1 MAKRTMEKGREAQSG
16 EIAEALSEV
25 VKGRNV
31 EADYVRE
38 TLEAGL
44 LSAVKKKYG
53 QADNVTVKV
62 DPKTG
67 RILMSARRKVVEE
80 ATDPG
85 TEITLEELT
94 EKGMKGKL
102 GDELEIPIGIA
113 EFGRNAIGLVKQV
126 LVQKVREAERERV
139 YAEYIGRVNEVVVG
153 SVQQMDKG
161 NVIVNLGR
169 AEGVVP
175 PKEQIPREKY
185 RLGERMRCLV
195 LDVQKAAKGPP
206 VILSRAHPDL
216 LRRLFELEVP
226 EIFEK
231 IIEIKSVAREPG
243 ERSKI
248 AVSSADERID
258 PVGACVGIRGIRVQS
273 IVRELAGERID
284 VIAYSANPEVYVT
297 RSLAPAKVLY
307 INANEVENE
316 MTVVVADDQLSLA
329 IGKQGQNARLA
340 AKLTGWKINVLAESE
355 HEAERKR
362 RQKERIPLFSLEGVS
377 DAMAKKLMEKG
388 FETVQL
394 LAAAISDDLMEIDG
408 IGPKKAE
415 KLITSAKE
423 FLEEFKKRPAE
434 EESEEEEEEEEE
446 EEDAESEE
454 IEEKQK
460 EKDNEKEDAK
470 AWLKEKTGQIPLRG
484 KKHSDQ
490 H

>member
-1 MAKRTMEKGREAQSG
+1 MAKRVMEKNRENQSVN
-16 EIAEALSEV
+16 IAEALSEV

-67 RILMSARRKVVEE
+67 RILMSARRRVVEE
-80 ATDPG
+80 MADPG
-85 TEITLEELT
+85 TEITMEELS
-94 EKGMKGKL
+94 ERGLKGKL
-102 GDELEIPIGIA
+102 GDEVEVPIDIS

-139 YAEYIGRVNEVVVG
+139 YAEYIGRVAEVVVG

-185 RLGERMRCLV
+185 RLGERLRCLV

-226 EIFEK
+226 EIFER

-284 VIAYSANPEVYVT
+284 VIAWSANPEVYVT
-297 RSLAPAKVLY
+297 RALAPAKVFH
-307 INANEVENE
+307 ITANETENE
-316 MTVVVADDQLSLA
+316 MIVVVADDQLSLA

-362 RQKERIPLFSLEGVS
+362 RQKERVPLFSLEGLS
-377 DAMAKKLMEKG
+377 DAMAKKLMEMG
-388 FETVQL
+388 YETVQL
-394 LAAAISDDLMEIDG
+394 LAAANPDDLLEIEG
-408 IGPKKAE
+408 VGPKKAE
-415 KLITSAKE
+415 KLIASAKD
-423 FLEEFKKRPAE
+423 FMEELKKRPAE
-434 EESEEEEEEEEE
+434 EESEEEEEEEL
-446 EEDAESEE
+446 DAESEE
-454 IEEKQK
+454 IEEEEKDEEEEK
-460 EKDNEKEDAK
+460 EKKEGKEETTDSGQ
-470 AWLKEKTGQIPLRG
+470 EKTGEQEE
-484 KKHSDQ
+484 K
-490 H
+490 

>member
-1 MAKRTMEKGREAQSG
+1 MPKRIEKNREPQG
-16 EIAEALSEV
+16 VDVAEALSEV

-67 RILMSARRKVVEE
+67 RISMSARRKVVEE
-80 ATDPG
+80 VLDPG
-85 TEITLEELT
+85 TEVTLEELA
-94 EKGMKGKL
+94 EKGLKGKL
-102 GDELEIPIGIA
+102 EEEVEVPIEIA

-185 RLGERMRCLV
+185 RLGERLRCLV

-284 VIAYSANPEVYVT
+284 VIAWSANPDVYVT
-297 RSLAPAKVLY
+297 RALAPAKVFH
-307 INANEVENE
+307 ITANEAENE

-355 HEAERKR
+355 HEAERKK
-362 RQKERIPLFSLEGVS
+362 RQKERIPLFNLEGLS
-377 DAMAKKLMEKG
+377 DVLAKKLIEMG

-394 LAAAISDDLMEIDG
+394 LAAAKGEDLMEIEG

-415 KLITSAKE
+415 KLIASAQE
-423 FLEEFKKRPAE
+423 YLEKLKKRPAE
-434 EESEEEEEEEEE
+434 EEEESEEEEM
-446 EEDAESEE
+446 DVESEE
-454 IEEKQK
+454 IEEEEDEEEEE
-460 EKDNEKEDAK
+460 EKKADEGQAGETASDSADGEKEE
-470 AWLKEKTGQIPLRG
+470 EK
-484 KKHSDQ
+484 
-490 H
+490 

>member
-1 MAKRTMEKGREAQSG
+1 MAKRVMEKNRENPSVS
-16 EIAEALSEV
+16 IAEALSEV

-31 EADYVRE
+31 EAEYVRE

-62 DPKTG
+62 DPKSG
-67 RILMSARRKVVEE
+67 RILMSARRRVVE
-80 ATDPG
+80 AVADPG
-85 TEITLEELT
+85 VEISPEELEE
-94 EKGMKGKL
+94 KGLKGKL
-102 GDELEIPIGIA
+102 GEEIEVPIDIS

-185 RLGERMRCLV
+185 RLGERLRCLV

-284 VIAYSANPEVYVT
+284 VIAWSANPEVYVT
-297 RSLAPAKVLY
+297 RALAPAKVLH
-307 INANEVENE
+307 ITANEPENE

-355 HEAERKR
+355 HEAERKK
-362 RQKERIPLFSLEGVS
+362 RQKERVPLFNLGGLS
-377 DAMAKKLMEKG
+377 DAMAKKLMEMG
-388 FETVQL
+388 YETVQL
-394 LAAAISDDLMEIDG
+394 LAAAQAEDLMEIEG

-415 KLITSAKE
+415 KLIASAQE
-423 FLEEFKKRPAE
+423 FMEELKKRPAE
-434 EESEEEEEEEEE
+434 EESDEEI
-446 EEDAESEE
+446 ESEE
-454 IEEKQK
+454 IEEEADEEEKEEKEEEEAEEESDSEDK
-460 EKDNEKEDAK
+460 EKEE
-470 AWLKEKTGQIPLRG
+470 E
-484 KKHSDQ
+484 
-490 H
+490 

>member
-1 MAKRTMEKGREAQSG
+1 MN
-16 EIAEALSEV
+16 IAEALSEV

-67 RILMSARRKVVEE
+67 RISMSARRRVVEE
-80 ATDPG
+80 MADPG
-85 TEITLEELT
+85 TEITPEELS
-94 EKGMKGKL
+94 ERGLKGAV
-102 GDELEIPIGIA
+102 GDEVEVPIDIS

-185 RLGERMRCLV
+185 RLGERLRCLV

-284 VIAYSANPEVYVT
+284 VIAWSANAEVYVT
-297 RSLAPAKVLY
+297 RSLAPAKVLHLS
-307 INANEVENE
+307 ANEAENE

-355 HEAERKR
+355 HEAERKK
-362 RQKERIPLFSLEGVS
+362 RQKERIPIFSLEGLS
-377 DAMAKKLMEKG
+377 DALAKSLMELG

-394 LAAAISDDLMEIDG
+394 LAAANPDDLMEIEG

-415 KLITSAKE
+415 KLIASAKE
-423 FLEEFKKRPAE
+423 FMEEMKKRPAE
-434 EESEEEEEEEEE
+434 EESEEEEEEL
-446 EEDAESEE
+446 DAESEE
-454 IEEKQK
+454 IEK
-460 EKDNEKEDAK
+460 EEKEEGQP
-470 AWLKEKTGQIPLRG
+470 KEEETTDSENKENEE
-484 KKHSDQ
+484 K
-490 H
+490 

>member
-1 MAKRTMEKGREAQSG
+1 MPKRMEKNREPQG
-16 EIAEALSEV
+16 VNVAEALSEV

-67 RILMSARRKVVEE
+67 RISMSARRKVVEE
-80 ATDPG
+80 VLDPG
-85 TEITLEELT
+85 TEVTAEELS
-94 EKGMKGKL
+94 EKGLKGKL
-102 GDELEIPIGIA
+102 GEEVEVPIEIA

-185 RLGERMRCLV
+185 RLGERLRCLV

-284 VIAYSANPEVYVT
+284 VIAWSANPEVYVT
-297 RSLAPAKVLY
+297 RALAPAKVFH
-307 INANEVENE
+307 ITANEEENE

-355 HEAERKR
+355 HEAERKK
-362 RQKERIPLFSLEGVS
+362 RQKERIPLFNLEGLS
-377 DAMAKKLMEKG
+377 DVLAKKLIEMG

-394 LAAAISDDLMEIDG
+394 LAAAKAEDLMEIEG

-415 KLITSAKE
+415 KLIASARE
-423 FLEEFKKRPAE
+423 FLEELKKRPAE
-434 EESEEEEEEEEE
+434 EESGGEELDSESEENEEDEEEEEEEEKE
-446 EEDAESEE
+446 EEEKKDAATDSADGEKE
-454 IEEKQK
+454 EEK
-460 EKDNEKEDAK
+460 
-470 AWLKEKTGQIPLRG
+470 
-484 KKHSDQ
+484 
-490 H
+490 